1 MTLTTSPALVQTRES
16 WHRVAEHVL
25 AAGQFAAAGT
35 IRLRPFPGGF
45 ATAVGVGGRLLAV
58 VAGRL
63 LVVDGADFRSR
74 PLTTL
79 RAAAAFAGV
88 DLGLRGSYTPATSV
102 DPDEPLRVD
111 PAAAGRL
118 ADWYALGDDA
128 LRRFAEDLGQPMEPV
143 LWPEHFDLGIAL
155 EAVNYGVS
163 PGDEAMP
170 EPHAYVGPHE
180 GPPSTDGFWN
190 APFGAAIDSGRI
202 STQDDA
208 VAFFSKGRA
217 LVLTDRSRK

>member
-58 VAGRL
+58 VADRL

-74 PLTTL
+74 PLTTPPAAPARLRVADGPPSPPRPLPPL

-88 DLGLRGSYTPATSV
+88 ALGLRGSYPPATSA
-102 DPDEPLRVD
+102 DPDEP
-111 PAAAGRL
+111 
-118 ADWYALGDDA
+118 
-128 LRRFAEDLGQPMEPV
+128 
-143 LWPEHFDLGIAL
+143 
-155 EAVNYGVS
+155 
-163 PGDEAMP
+163 
-170 EPHAYVGPHE
+170 
-180 GPPSTDGFWN
+180 
-190 APFGAAIDSGRI
+190 
-202 STQDDA
+202 
-208 VAFFSKGRA
+208 
-217 LVLTDRSRK
+217 

>member
-45 ATAVGVGGRLLAV
+45 ATAVGVGGRLLGV

-88 DLGLRGSYTPATSV
+88 DLGLRGGYPPATSA
-102 DPDEPLRVD
+102 D
-111 PAAAGRL
+111 PAAAPPGCGAAPPGPGRL
-118 ADWYALGDDA
+118 APTSRCGWSRPPRAG
-128 LRRFAEDLGQPMEPV
+128 
-143 LWPEHFDLGIAL
+143 WPTGTPSATPPCG
-155 EAVNYGVS
+155 AS
-163 PGDEAMP
+163 PRTSGSRWSRCS
-170 EPHAYVGPHE
+170 G
-180 GPPSTDGFWN
+180 PST
-190 APFGAAIDSGRI
+190 
-202 STQDDA
+202 STWA
-208 VAFFSKGRA
+208 SPWR
-217 LVLTDRSRK
+217 R